1 MVHSISVL
9 FLLLSLSNQSRAQDI
24 GVKVDSSTAAEDT
37 TISIKKGNNSAANKK
52 KYVISEGNDA
62 ITGDKDVLKKNAEK
76 NWKQACED
84 WKKETKDLNKENKVI
99 SVSCGSMTCAKDG
112 VESSCKSVGTYKI
125 RVLTEE

>member
-1 MVHSISVL
+1 MFHSISVL
-9 FLLLSLSNQSRAQDI
+9 FLLLCLSLVSSAQDI
-24 GVKVDSSTAAEDT
+24 GVKVDSSTAVEDT
-37 TISIKKGNNSAANKK
+37 TISIKKGSNSAVNKK
-52 KYVISEGNDA
+52 KYVISEGSDD

-99 SVSCGSMTCAKDG
+99 SLSCGSMSCSKDG
-112 VESSCKSVGTYKI
+112 VESVCKSTGSYKI